1 MQPQPQQMFNPHQM
15 MHPAFY
21 QMPPGSHTATTGGS
35 TIQFPPFPLSTA
47 SSTPAQVSNTIIIGP
62 TLSAVQHKAPVPQE
76 VPLAKSKSQPQLP
89 KAAAPKKTAAIATPI
104 FKIEKF
110 PPSPIKQN
118 LIQIQMNNLTP
129 TSSPAIHPVSST
141 SI

>member
-1 MQPQPQQMFNPHQM
+1 MQPQPQQMFNPHQI

-21 QMPPGSHTATTGGS
+21 PMPPGSHTTTTGGS
-35 TIQFPPFPLSTA
+35 TIQFPTFPLSTA
-47 SSTPAQVSNTIIIGP
+47 SSAPAQVSNTIIIGP
-62 TLSAVQHKAPVPQE
+62 SLSAVQQKAPVPQE
-76 VPLAKSKSQPQLP
+76 VPLAKSKSQPQLS
-89 KAAAPKKTAAIATPI
+89 KAAAPKKAAATPI
-104 FKIEKF
+104 FRIEKF